1 MVVNPISPVKL
12 VQRPMIPNGP
22 RGFGIIARRFIQE
35 GEYIYE
41 LPGMIAKTSRPNIQS
56 TLSIIIPHHRQNQ
69 GSEERVL
76 FGPLRFVNHIC
87 KGSNITVSLQILTI
101 HLKYKYICQW
111 EAIDNSCGYTTVALK
126 DIEAGD
132 ELYADYGSDY
142 FNDLEEGCP
151 CHSCNAQ
158 WYEAAEEDAYERQ
171 KQQQEKEEM
180 DKQVIADKK
189 KERNKRR
196 REKQKSKS
204 NVA

>member
-1 MVVNPISPVKL
+1 
-12 VQRPMIPNGP
+12 MIPNGP

-151 CHSCNAQ
+151 CNAQ